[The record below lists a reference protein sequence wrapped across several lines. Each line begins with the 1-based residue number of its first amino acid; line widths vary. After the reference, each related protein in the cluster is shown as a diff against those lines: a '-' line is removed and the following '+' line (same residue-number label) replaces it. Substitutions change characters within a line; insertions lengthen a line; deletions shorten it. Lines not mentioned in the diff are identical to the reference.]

1 MTPATPKDA
10 PTRAPADGLTRRQL
24 LQRGLWSV
32 AAAAVGA
39 VSGMALF
46 RARAATHV
54 WQLDPD
60 KCAQC
65 GRCETACVLTPSAV
79 KAVHAYALWA
89 IANCAADI
97 ISRKLSAS
105 IRPPKTNCARPGR
118 SPAPSS
124 RILFTNTRSTKN
136 GASVARSA

>member
-79 KAVHAYALWA
+79 KAVHAYALCGYCKLCGGYHQPQAKRIDTAAENQLCPAGA
-89 IANCAADI
+89 I
-97 ISRKLSAS
+97 
-105 IRPPKTNCARPGR
+105 
-118 SPAPSS
+118 
-124 RILFTNTRSTKN
+124 TRTFI
-136 GASVARSA
+136 